1 MAFSKWLKIMVCG
14 LLLVV
19 ATTATTMAQTTAER
33 RKKQPQKEQK
43 EQKEQ
48 TGNEQ
53 PTSAPEREKPQLT
66 IPDSLRA
73 VYKYTEGLKQM
84 AIYGDSTKSRELLRE
99 ALAIDSTY
107 SPALYELASQIM
119 ERGGNDAEA
128 IALARKAYLSDTTSR
143 WYTALYAQ
151 TMIVAERYAE
161 ALPIYNRLMRM
172 DNRNPDVYRILAIL
186 YQQHQQPFSAIAV
199 LDSADM
205 RLGKIPYLTEL
216 KRHLLVTTHQYD
228 RAIEEAE
235 QLIEELPYEQRNHLA
250 LAQAYAA
257 AGRDSLAKAKFRET
271 IAMDSTNVEALG
283 AYADYTSRRNESAE
297 YISTLQRLFA
307 SDDFEVERKINIIK
321 HLMDNQKFYGEHY
334 FAIGHLANTLLT
346 RHPDNKDAI
355 DIYGEHLLAGGDL
368 ETALKHFKRHLDN
381 EPPQLD
387 FYMAVIDIEE
397 YLQRPDS
404 VDIYVEQATRKF
416 ESNPILYIRKAN
428 RQYNKGNLQG
438 AIDSFHAAM
447 QRTESDTLRGELWGY
462 IGDTYHAMG
471 ETVKQHK
478 DTTEYKIKLKPSKA
492 AAKCYEAYEKSLG
505 IHYDNASVLNN
516 YAYYLSEEGRDLER
530 ALAMSQRAITLQAG
544 NSTFIDT
551 YAWILYK
558 LGRYDEA
565 RTSMRQAISLDRSN
579 SSTLAMHYGDILYA
593 LGEKFM
599 AETYWR
605 RALQAG
611 EDKVEVQ
618 LRLGL
623 LKNSDI
629 TPGQIVIELVKVKG
643 KKELQKNIVVKQQ

>member
-1 MAFSKWLKIMVCG
+1 MGV
-14 LLLVV
+14 LLLIV
-19 ATTATTMAQTTAER
+19 ATTATSLAQTSD
-33 RKKQPQKEQK
+33 KKEQSTTAAQEIEPK
-43 EQKEQ
+43 KK
-48 TGNEQ
+48 
-53 PTSAPEREKPQLT
+53 PELI

-73 VYKYTEGLKQM
+73 VYKYTEGLKQLN
-84 AIYGDSTKSRELLRE
+84 IFGDTTASQKLLRE
-99 ALAIDSTY
+99 ALEIDSTY

-119 ERGGNDAEA
+119 EGGKNDNEA

-143 WYTALYAQ
+143 WYTSLYAQ
-151 TMIVAERYAE
+151 TMIVASRYDE
-161 ALPIYNRLMRM
+161 ALPIYSRLMQM

-186 YQQHQQPFSAIAV
+186 YQQRQQPFSAIAV

-216 KRHLLVTTHQYD
+216 KRHLLVSTHQYD

-235 QLIEELPYEQRNHLA
+235 QVVQEVPYEQENHLI
-250 LAQAYAA
+250 LAQTYAA
-257 AGRDSLAKAKFRET
+257 AGRDSLAKVKFRET
-271 IAMDSTNVEALG
+271 IAMDSTNINALG
-283 AYADYTSRRNESAE
+283 AYADYCSRRNEGKE
-297 YISTLQRLFA
+297 YISTLQRLFVTKG
-307 SDDFEVERKINIIK
+307 FNVERKVELIK
-321 HLMDNQKFYGEHY
+321 RLMDNNKFYGENY
-334 FAIGHLANTLLT
+334 FAIGHLASTLLT
-346 RHPDNKDAI
+346 QHHDNKDAI

-368 ETALKHFKRHLDN
+368 ESALKHFKRHLDF

-387 FYMAVIDIEE
+387 YYTAVIDIEE

-404 VDIYVEQATRKF
+404 VDLYVERASKIF
-416 ESNPILYIRKAN
+416 SSNPILYIRKAN
-428 RQYNKGNLQG
+428 RQYSKGNMHG
-438 AIDSFHAAM
+438 AIDSFHQAM
-447 QRTESDTLRGELWGY
+447 QHTESDTLRGELWGY

-471 ETVKQHK
+471 EAVRTKS
-478 DTTEYKIKLKPSKA
+478 DTTEYKIKIKPAKA
-492 AAKCYEAYEKSLG
+492 AQLCYEAYEKSLE

-516 YAYYLSEEGRDLER
+516 YAYYLSEEGRELER
-530 ALAMSQRAITLQAG
+530 ALEMSTKAITLQAG

-558 LGRYDEA
+558 LGRYSEA

-579 SSTLAMHYGDILYA
+579 SSTLALHYGDILYA

-618 LRLGL
+618 LRLSL

-629 TPGQIVIELVKVKG
+629 KPGHITIELVKVKG
-643 KKELQKNIVVKQQ
+643 KKELQKNIVVTQLHREQE

>member
-1 MAFSKWLKIMVCG
+1 MKSLSWIKGLMGV
-14 LLLVV
+14 LLLIV
-19 ATTATTMAQTTAER
+19 ATTATSLAQTSDT
-33 RKKQPQKEQK
+33 KEQSTTAAQEIEPK
-43 EQKEQ
+43 KK
-48 TGNEQ
+48 
-53 PTSAPEREKPQLT
+53 PELI

-73 VYKYTEGLKQM
+73 VYKYTEGLKQLN
-84 AIYGDSTKSRELLRE
+84 IFGDTTASQKLLRE
-99 ALAIDSTY
+99 ALDIDSTY
-107 SPALYELASQIM
+107 APALYELASQIM
-119 ERGGNDAEA
+119 EGGKNDNEA

-143 WYTALYAQ
+143 WYTSLYAQ
-151 TMIVAERYAE
+151 TMIVASRYDE
-161 ALPIYNRLMRM
+161 ALPIYSRLMQM

-186 YQQHQQPFSAIAV
+186 YQQRQQPFSAIAV

-216 KRHLLVTTHQYD
+216 KRHLLVSTHQYD

-235 QLIEELPYEQRNHLA
+235 QVVQEVPYEQENHLI
-250 LAQAYAA
+250 LAQTYAA
-257 AGRDSLAKAKFRET
+257 AGRDSLAKAKFKET
-271 IAMDSTNVEALG
+271 IAMDSTNINALG
-283 AYADYTSRRNESAE
+283 AYADYCSHKNDGKE
-297 YISTLQRLFA
+297 YISTLQRLFVTKG
-307 SDDFEVERKINIIK
+307 FNVERKVELIK
-321 HLMDNQKFYGEHY
+321 RLMDNNKFYGENY
-334 FAIGHLANTLLT
+334 FAIGHLASTLLT
-346 RHPDNKDAI
+346 QHHDNKDAI

-368 ETALKHFKRHLDN
+368 ESALKHFKRHLDF

-387 FYMAVIDIEE
+387 YYTAVIDIEE

-404 VDIYVEQATRKF
+404 VDLYVEQASKIF
-416 ESNPILYIRKAN
+416 SSNPILYIRKAN
-428 RQYNKGNLQG
+428 RQYSKGNMHG
-438 AIDSFHAAM
+438 AIESFHQAM

-471 ETVKQHK
+471 EAVRTKS
-478 DTTEYKIKLKPSKA
+478 DTTEYKIKIKPAKA
-492 AAKCYEAYEKSLG
+492 AQLCYEAYEKSLE

-516 YAYYLSEEGRDLER
+516 YAYYLSEEGRELER
-530 ALAMSQRAITLQAG
+530 ALEMSTKAIALQKG

-558 LGRYDEA
+558 LGRYSEA

-579 SSTLAMHYGDILYA
+579 SSTLALHYGDILYA

-618 LRLGL
+618 LRLSL

-629 TPGQIVIELVKVKG
+629 KPGHITIELVKVKG
-643 KKELQKNIVVKQQ
+643 KKELQKNIVVTNLHREQE

>member
-1 MAFSKWLKIMVCG
+1 MNSLSWIKGLMGV
-14 LLLVV
+14 LLLIV
-19 ATTATTMAQTTAER
+19 ATTATALAQTSD
-33 RKKQPQKEQK
+33 KKEQSTTAAQEIEPK
-43 EQKEQ
+43 K
-48 TGNEQ
+48 
-53 PTSAPEREKPQLT
+53 KPQLN

-73 VYKYTEGLKQM
+73 VYKYTDALKKI
-84 AIYGDSTKSRELLRE
+84 AIHGDTTASQQLLRE

-107 SPALYELASQIM
+107 SPALYELASQTM
-119 ERGGNDAEA
+119 ERGGNDTEA

-143 WYTALYAQ
+143 WYTSLYAQ
-151 TMIVAERYAE
+151 TMIVAGRYDE
-161 ALPIYNRLMRM
+161 ALPIYTRLMRM

-186 YQQHQQPFSAIAV
+186 YQQRQQPFSAIAV

-216 KRHLLVTTHQYD
+216 KRHMLVSTHQFD

-235 QLIEELPYEQRNHLA
+235 QVVQDVPYEQENHLI
-250 LAQAYAA
+250 LAQTYAA
-257 AGRDSLAKAKFRET
+257 AGRDSLAKVKFKET
-271 IAMDSTNVEALG
+271 IAMDSTNVNALG
-283 AYADYTSRRNESAE
+283 AYADYCSRRNEGNE
-297 YISTLQRLFA
+297 YISTLQRLFVA
-307 SDDFEVERKINIIK
+307 KGFDVERKVELIK
-321 HLMDNQKFYGEHY
+321 RLMDNNKFYGEHY
-334 FAIGHLANTLLT
+334 LAIGHLANTLLT
-346 RHPDNKDAI
+346 HHPDNKEAI
-355 DIYGEHLLAGGDL
+355 DIYGEHLLAGGNL
-368 ETALKHFKRHLDN
+368 EMGLNHFKQHLDF

-428 RQYNKGNLQG
+428 RQYNKGNFQG
-438 AIDSFHAAM
+438 AIDSFHEAM

-462 IGDTYHAMG
+462 IGDTYHAMS
-471 ETVKQHK
+471 EAVKQHT
-478 DTTEYKIKLKPSKA
+478 DTTEYKIKLKPAKA
-492 AAKCYEAYEKSLG
+492 SAKSYEAYDTSLG
-505 IHYDNASVLNN
+505 IHYDNAMVLNN
-516 YAYYLSEEGRDLER
+516 YAYFLSEEGRDLER
-530 ALAMSQRAITLQAG
+530 ALEMSQRAITLQAG
-544 NSTFIDT
+544 NPTYIDT

-558 LGRYDEA
+558 LGRYSEA

-579 SSTLAMHYGDILYA
+579 SPTLAMHYGDILYA

-618 LRLGL
+618 LRLAL

-629 TPGQIVIELVKVKG
+629 KPGHITVELVKVKG
-643 KKELQKNIVVKQQ
+643 KKELQKNIVVTHLQ